1 MTKTRSLYHS
11 LTLVFIFDCTI
22 NPDGVII
29 LEYPFI
35 YVHTYF
41 SYLLLKFLMSF
52 ISWNVVSIF
61 ILKSA
66 SGNLVIGVPVDLF
79 ILSDFFPAGF
89 CLYHIVSLFVCLF
102 LIVCCLLHGKII
114 CVNNLKLG

>member
-1 MTKTRSLYHS
+1 
-11 LTLVFIFDCTI
+11 
-22 NPDGVII
+22 
-29 LEYPFI
+29 
-35 YVHTYF
+35 
-41 SYLLLKFLMSF
+41 MSF

>member
-1 MTKTRSLYHS
+1 MEFPFFYLSVLYSEYSDLRASLLLLSFFKIYLNS
-11 LTLVFIFDCTI
+11 CFIHLLQLI
-22 NPDGVII
+22 YLLI

-41 SYLLLKFLMSF
+41 SYFLLKFLMSF

-61 ILKSA
+61 ILKSV

-79 ILSDFFPAGF
+79 MLSEF
-89 CLYHIVSLFVCLF
+89 CLLVFVRIIVSPCLSAYF
-102 LIVCCLLHGKII
+102 
-114 CVNNLKLG
+114 